1 MTQQT
6 LSGWIE
12 QRPAWLG
19 TLVDVSAKATLLLG
33 AALLVACALRKAPA
47 GARHL
52 LWFMAIAGTLVLAPL
67 AVLLPEWRVHV
78 LPAVRAHQDAAP
90 APFGSNWPSWDTC
103 VLGAWLAGTWVV
115 LGRLLV
121 ARAKVRF
128 FAKMATAVTD
138 WRREVLRERL
148 AARPL
153 HGRVE
158 LLESADVDLP
168 MTWGFLVPT
177 IALPLES
184 TGWSRARLEAALAHE
199 LAHVR
204 RLDAFTQLV
213 AQVACALYWFH
224 PLVWLGTAQMRRLR
238 EFACDDEVLAGGT
251 KPSQYAQELLAIVR
265 AAEEKKHLG
274 LLTATMANPGQLKAR
289 LLAVLNPG
297 VRRSRIDRAR
307 TVALALGTAGVVL
320 VLAMIRPVSAAGA
333 ASAQPSAER
342 PGVMDGNTTCHH
354 VRTVAPT
361 PVLTPMGESC
371 SGHDGGG
378 QVRD

>member
-1 MTQQT
+1 MIQQT
-6 LSGWIE
+6 FSLWIE

-19 TLVDVSAKATLLLG
+19 VMMDVSAKATLLLG
-33 AALLVACALRKAPA
+33 GALVVACALRKAPA
-47 GARHL
+47 SARHL
-52 LWFMAIAGTLVLAPL
+52 LWFMAIAGALVLAPL
-67 AVLLPEWRVHV
+67 AVLLPEWRVQV
-78 LPAVRAHQDAAP
+78 LPAVEPHGALSPAAS
-90 APFGSNWPSWDTC
+90 GSNWPSWETW
-103 VLGAWLAGTWVV
+103 VLAAWLAGGWVV
-115 LGRLLV
+115 LGKLLV

-128 FAKMATAVTD
+128 FAKMATPVTD
-138 WRREVLRERL
+138 WRRQVLSERI
-148 AARPL
+148 AARPM
-153 HGRVE
+153 HGTVQ

-168 MTWGFLVPT
+168 MTWGFRVPT

-224 PLVWLGTAQMRRLR
+224 PLVWLGAVQMRRLR
-238 EFACDDEVLAGGT
+238 EFACDDEVLANGT

-307 TVALALGTAGVVL
+307 AAALALGTSGVVL
-320 VLAMIRPVSAAGA
+320 VLAMIRPVSEASGA
-333 ASAQPSAER
+333 DAQRPS
-342 PGVMDGNTTCHH
+342 VMDGNTTCHH
-354 VRTVAPT
+354 VRPAAPA
-361 PVLTPMGESC
+361 PVLTPMGGRC
-371 SGHDGGG
+371 SHDAG
-378 QVRD
+378 QLRD